1 MALNNLISLQVCY
14 AKSGKMSIMKK
25 VNMKRITKAYN
36 GAMNLHQNEK
46 GTAVFFVVFFL
57 TSFESSSVRD
67 WN

>member
-46 GTAVFFVVFFL
+46 GTAVFVVVFF
-57 TSFESSSVRD
+57 FD
-67 WN
+67 KF